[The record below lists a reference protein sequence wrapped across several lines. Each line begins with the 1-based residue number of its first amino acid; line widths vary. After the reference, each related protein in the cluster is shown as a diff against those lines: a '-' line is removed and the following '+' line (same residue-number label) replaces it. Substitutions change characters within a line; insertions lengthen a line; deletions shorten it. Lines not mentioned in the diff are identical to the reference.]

1 MFDVLS
7 EINWFAVIV
16 STIVFA
22 VFGGLYFSAIVAK
35 PYKAALGNE
44 SRELL
49 KPGAVFI
56 VGPLVSSLVVVI
68 TTAILL
74 RALNV
79 EELGD
84 GIIFGLLVSVGYLVA
99 QTLNIAI
106 NPNFP
111 RPFLYTLIN
120 APYFIFCTVVAAVI
134 LTLWR

>member
-1 MFDVLS
+1 MFNVLS

-16 STIVFA
+16 STLVFA
-22 VFGGLYFSAIVAK
+22 VLGGLYFSAIVAK
-35 PYKAALGNE
+35 PYAVALGNE
-44 SRELL
+44 TRELP
-49 KPGAVFI
+49 KPGPVFI

-74 RALNV
+74 RALSV
-79 EELGD
+79 DELGD
-84 GIIFGLLVSVGYLVA
+84 GIVFGLIVSIGYLVA
-99 QTLNIAI
+99 QTMNIAI

-120 APYFIFCTVVAAVI
+120 APYFIVCTVVAAII

>member
-1 MFDVLS
+1 MFNVLS

-22 VFGGLYFSAIVAK
+22 VLGGLYFSAIVAK
-35 PYKAALGNE
+35 PYKVALGNE
-44 SRELL
+44 TRELPT
-49 KPGAVFI
+49 PGPIFI
-56 VGPLVSSLVVVI
+56 VGPLISSLLVVI

-74 RALNV
+74 RALSV
-79 EELGD
+79 EEVGD
-84 GIIFGLLVSVGYLVA
+84 GVVFGLIVSIGYLIA

-111 RPFLYTLIN
+111 RPLLYTLIN
-120 APYFIFCTVVAAVI
+120 APYFIVCTVVAAAI